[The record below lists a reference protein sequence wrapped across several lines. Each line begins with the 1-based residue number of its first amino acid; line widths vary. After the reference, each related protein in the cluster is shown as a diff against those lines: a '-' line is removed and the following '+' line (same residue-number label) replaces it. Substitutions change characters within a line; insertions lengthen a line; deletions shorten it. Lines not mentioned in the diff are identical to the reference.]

1 MPYLNHHFIAGLSS
15 IEIKILWK
23 DYLQSA
29 KASTKIKL
37 AQPPTKR
44 KRECEIERR
53 SSTNSNDET
62 KDKISFR
69 WNFEHQREEE
79 NEPLWLDDLSDH
91 SQNSSAPVSAN
102 VSQSPPPRKVAS
114 RNISYVFSLSA
125 PPKLMNPKKSRAG
138 DDSQASQFQEEDGFR
153 SPT

>member
-44 KRECEIERR
+44 KRDCEIERR

-62 KDKISFR
+62 KDK
-69 WNFEHQREEE
+69 E

-91 SQNSSAPVSAN
+91 SQNSSPPVSAN